1 MRDTIFFTFMYRS
14 ERVRKKNGY
23 VDLSILS
30 VEELGE
36 LRARIDQEVDA
47 RKVKEQA
54 LQEIIEFAKQRGLS
68 LDELGFSASKKSQG
82 SKPVASKYR
91 NPEDT
96 SMTWTGRGKRPKWV
110 QAALDSG
117 KTLDDLMIA

>member
-1 MRDTIFFTFMYRS
+1 MRDTIFSSCMYRS

-36 LRARIDQEVDA
+36 LRARIDQEVNA

-68 LDELGFSASKKSQG
+68 LDELGFATAKKSQG